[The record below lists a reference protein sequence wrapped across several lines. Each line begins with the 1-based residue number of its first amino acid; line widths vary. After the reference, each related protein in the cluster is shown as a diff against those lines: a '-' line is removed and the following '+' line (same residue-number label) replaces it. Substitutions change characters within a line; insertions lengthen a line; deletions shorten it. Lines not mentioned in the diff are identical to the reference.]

1 MPTSASLPAP
11 LLGAASASA
20 LLELVLCSA
29 VGVVLFFLAFVVC
42 SFVPDACACGLV
54 LLLLPSCLLLGF
66 CALPFVYLELLEGGS
81 VVYVLHNWKQ
91 KGMYLCMFVLPQC
104 LMRVRVW
111 HPLFS
116 RHRLGV
122 A

>member
-42 SFVPDACACGLV
+42 SFVPDACACGRV
-54 LLLLPSCLLLGF
+54 LLLPSCLLLGF
-66 CALPFVYLELLEGGS
+66 CALPFVYLGLLEGGGS
-81 VVYVLHNWKQ
+81 VVHVL
-91 KGMYLCMFVLPQC
+91 
-104 LMRVRVW
+104 
-111 HPLFS
+111 
-116 RHRLGV
+116 
-122 A
+122 